1 MGHLWNFPNGC
12 GSAREGTEEGRQV
25 CDSEAVLA
33 CPSLPHQ
40 FCKRGQTGRFSL
52 ENKVSRHEAT
62 LVPLG
67 KDPPNLNLR
76 ATV

>member
-12 GSAREGTEEGRQV
+12 GRAREGLRKEGRSVTVKQFWPV
-25 CDSEAVLA
+25 PP
-33 CPSLPHQ
+33 CPTSSG
-40 FCKRGQTGRFSL
+40 RGQTGRFSL
-52 ENKVSRHEAT
+52 ENTVSRHEAT